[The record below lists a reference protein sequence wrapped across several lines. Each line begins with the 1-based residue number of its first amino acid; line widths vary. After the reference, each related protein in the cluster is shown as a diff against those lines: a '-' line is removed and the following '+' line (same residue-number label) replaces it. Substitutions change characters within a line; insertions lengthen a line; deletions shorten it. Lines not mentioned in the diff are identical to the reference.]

1 MKTRLQLTALV
12 CLLALMAQTAFGQQ
26 SFEQF
31 HNRLHKKPAQSQ
43 LPRLKVQAP
52 AHAATS
58 EYTPAPAQRNCH
70 TMQAD
75 ADLRAAYPQL
85 GTLEAFEATFQ
96 ERLAADADR
105 VESRNNLV
113 TIPVIVHVIHNGEPV
128 GVGANISQAQ
138 VQSQIDVLNE
148 DFRRTGAGF
157 NNHPAGAD
165 AEIQFALALV
175 DPQGNILP
183 QPGIHRVNGNTAS
196 WTYETAQATLKPNT
210 IWDPNRYFNMWTVQF
225 GGSSSDLLG
234 YAQFPSFSGL
244 QGFEQN
250 EGPAS
255 TDGVVI
261 RWQAFGRVG
270 NVQAP
275 FNGGRTASHEVGHW
289 LGLRHIWGDGNCS
302 VDDFC
307 ADTPTSRQPNY
318 NCVAVNSCNTASGDM
333 IQNYMDYTNDACMN
347 IFTNCQKGRMR
358 TVLNN
363 SPRRRELLNSTVH
376 IGSGGNPGAPVAQF
390 SANRTNIC
398 SGQAVQFTD
407 QSTNNPTSRT
417 WRFYD
422 ETGALAGTFT
432 TANPN
437 ITFNTQGIY
446 SVELTVGSAAG
457 SSTTREDNYI
467 AVLSSVSYTELI
479 EDAENLNT
487 AFVDWLLYN
496 PDADRT
502 FEYANV
508 SSFGIGVRSI
518 KMDNY
523 STDDDPSGTV
533 DALVSPAIN
542 LSGMS
547 NPYLYFEHAYAQYN
561 SIYSDTLVLYYSTD
575 CGATFTPFWYKG
587 GADLATAD
595 PTDASFVPAA
605 NQWASNQIHLG
616 FLAGQ
621 QRVHF
626 LLANISGWGNNLY
639 LDEISFVDA
648 QNYTNGPPMPNITTA
663 RRQICAGETILFQD
677 ISSNFP
683 RQWLWQFPGGTPT
696 TSNFQ
701 YPFVQYNTPGTYA
714 VSLTVGNTFGSNGG
728 TAPNYIQVLPLPNV
742 TVAASQLPVCG
753 GTPVTLTASGAS
765 TYEWYDQ
772 RSGNLIFEGA
782 AITVTLFEPWQFT
795 VVGTNSAGCSRS
807 ATFEVPVNAPPT
819 PTITLQGNMLTSS
832 SGVGYQWY
840 FNGSPIPA
848 NQGGTSQA
856 IQPLVAGSFIVQ
868 VFAANGCSSI
878 SNPFQFNLM
887 TPAEEVQDISKTVSV
902 FPNPTGGALQLWMEN
917 EHRGVFTLELFN
929 VLGQRVH
936 VETLRKDT
944 GRLEWMTDI
953 QHLPAGMYSV
963 VLRSDAHRATA
974 KVVKR

>member
-1 MKTRLQLTALV
+1 
-12 CLLALMAQTAFGQQ
+12 MAQTAIGQQ
-26 SFEQF
+26 HFEQF
-31 HNRLHKKPAQSQ
+31 QNRLHKKPVQDQ
-43 LPRLKVQAP
+43 LPRHKLQPPFQAS
-52 AHAATS
+52 HA
-58 EYTPAPAQRNCH
+58 EYTPTPAQRTCH

-85 GTLEAFEATFQ
+85 GTLDAFETALQ
-96 ERLAADADR
+96 EQQTRDADL

-113 TIPVIVHVIHNGEPV
+113 TIPVIVHVVHNGQPV
-128 GVGANISQAQ
+128 GTGANISQAQ

-148 DFRRTGAGF
+148 DYRRMGAGF

-165 AEIQFALALV
+165 VEIQFALALV
-175 DPQGNILP
+175 DPQGNLLAE
-183 QPGIHRVNGNTAS
+183 PGIRRINGNASS
-196 WTYETAQATLKPNT
+196 WTYETVQSTLKPNT
-210 IWDPNRYFNMWTVQF
+210 FWDPNRYLNMWTVQF
-225 GGSSSDLLG
+225 GGSSSELLG

-261 RWQAFGRVG
+261 RWQAFGRTG

-275 FNGGRTASHEVGHW
+275 FNGGRTATHEVGHW

-302 VDDFC
+302 ADDFC
-307 ADTPTSRQPNY
+307 ADTPNSAQPNY
-318 NCVAVNSCNTASGDM
+318 TCVAVTTCGSADM

-363 SPRRRELLNSTVH
+363 SPRRKELLNSTVH

-390 SANRTNIC
+390 TANRTNIC
-398 SGQAVQFTD
+398 SGQSIQFTD

-422 ETGALAGTFT
+422 EDNTLLGTFT
-432 TANPN
+432 TANPS

-446 SVELTVGSAAG
+446 SVELIAANASGSN
-457 SSTTREDNYI
+457 TTREDNYI
-467 AVLSSVSYTELI
+467 YVLSSVSYTELI
-479 EDAENLNT
+479 EDVENINT
-487 AFVDWLLYN
+487 AFDNWLLYN
-496 PDADRT
+496 PDGDRT
-502 FEYANV
+502 FEYANI
-508 SSFGIGVRSI
+508 SSFGMGVRSVR
-518 KMDNY
+518 MDNF

-547 NPYLYFEHAYAQYN
+547 NPYLYFEHAYAQY
-561 SIYSDTLVLYYSTD
+561 SSVYSDTLVLYYSTD
-575 CGATFTPFWYKG
+575 CGATFTPFWFMG
-587 GADLATAD
+587 GADLATAA
-595 PTDASFVPAA
+595 PTNSYFVPTA
-605 NQWASNQIHLG
+605 NQWRANQVSIA

-626 LLANISGWGNNLY
+626 LLANLSGWGNNLY

-648 QNYTNGPPMPNITTA
+648 QDYTNGAPQPNIRTA
-663 RRQICAGETILFQD
+663 RQQICAGETILFQD

-683 RQWLWQFPGGTPT
+683 RQWQWQFPGGTPA

-701 YPFVQYNTPGTYA
+701 HPFVTYNTPGTYS
-714 VSLTVGNTFGSNGG
+714 VGLTVGNTFGSNSG
-728 TAPNYIQVLPLPNV
+728 TASNFIQVLPLPTVNV
-742 TVAASQLPVCG
+742 SASQLPVCG

-772 RSGNLIFEGA
+772 RSGELIFEGP
-782 AITVTLFEPWQFT
+782 AITVTLYEVWEFT
-795 VVGTNSAGCSRS
+795 VVGTNSAGCSRA
-807 ATFEVPVNAPPT
+807 ATFQVPVNAPPT
-819 PTITLQGNMLTSS
+819 PTITLQGNVLTSS
-832 SGVGYQWY
+832 PGVGYQWY
-840 FNGSPIPA
+840 YNGNPIPA

-856 IQPLVAGSFIVQ
+856 IQPLVSGAFIVQ

-887 TPAEEVQDISKTVSV
+887 TSTEEVQDISKTVSV
-902 FPNPTGGALQLWMEN
+902 FPNPTDGALQLWMEN
-917 EHRGVFTLELFN
+917 EHRGAFTLEVFN
-929 VLGQRVH
+929 LLGQRVH
-936 VETLRKDT
+936 AEVLRKDIE
-944 GRLEWMTDI
+944 RVEWSTDI
-953 QHLPAGMYSV
+953 QHLPAGVYSV
-963 VLRSDAHRATA
+963 VLHSETHRATA
-974 KVVKR
+974 KVVKQ